1 MTAAQV
7 AYYVN
12 GDANT
17 PALVRLMR
25 QTLIICGAQRG
36 SFIQTKCP
44 GRREA
49 TYALNPDHDKTKFLI
64 ARYGNESPDD
74 LPPGADPL
82 KRALCNTLQHLRS
95 GPPAVL
101 FGFFFLM
108 HNVLPA
114 RPQQWWNIPYYNL
127 PTLRRRPRDDLR
139 PSFGLH
145 LLGPVAGKAVK
156 KKWRPQARRKSGA
169 MQLAMAAAAAKD
181 AGVNKK

>member
-1 MTAAQV
+1 MTCRQARTHLKEHCA
-7 AYYVN
+7 
-12 GDANT
+12 T
-17 PALVRLMR
+17 P
-25 QTLIICGAQRG
+25 
-36 SFIQTKCP
+36 
-44 GRREA
+44 
-49 TYALNPDHDKTKFLI
+49 
-64 ARYGNESPDD
+64 
-74 LPPGADPL
+74 
-82 KRALCNTLQHLRS
+82 CNTSVADRQLYFS
-95 GPPAVL
+95 V
-101 FGFFFLM
+101 FFFLM